1 MQKSKWFIVLSFTLI
16 IVLLA
21 GCAPKANQAENNS
34 SQTETGTTTSAAGG
48 KTLTVAYSEGG
59 QTLDPAEAND
69 LTSDTLVLALYDQLV
84 TYGVKQVDGADI
96 ADTTDIKPMLAESW
110 KVSDDNLTYTFKLR
124 TDAKFHSGQVVN
136 ADAVVYS
143 LDHIKNSNSGGFL
156 YQQATIDSYK
166 KIDDSTV
173 EVKLTRPNQLFLQIL
188 AMYSFSIL
196 DPSVIQGDANE
207 FLKTKTAGSGPFTL
221 EKWDPASEAVFKAN
235 DNYWQERAK
244 LDKVTMKFMKEA
256 STRTLMLDKGDIDL
270 AMEIPAKDIES
281 LKANKNITVRSDASN
296 RILYLGLN
304 NNMKPFDNVKVREAM
319 AYAIPYDS
327 LIKDVMYGQAK
338 QMKSI
343 VASNTPGFTDA
354 GYVYK
359 YDLEKAKSLLA
370 EAGYP
375 DGFTFDFTLGSGF
388 SDWEDT
394 ATILQAELKKIG
406 VTMNIKKLARAQF
419 LEQLKT
425 GNVQSF
431 ISKWTSFVND
441 PEYHL
446 GFLAN
451 AESSSN
457 YVHYKNDKVQELLKT
472 AAVETDKAKRDAQY
486 GQIQEQINTDSPYL
500 YMYEYNRL
508 VSFNNSVKGYIFFPD
523 ECLRFY
529 PMSK

>member
-1 MQKSKWFIVLSFTLI
+1 MHKSKWFIVLSIMLT

-21 GCAPKANQAENNS
+21 GCAPKANQAQSNNS
-34 SQTETGTTTSAAGG
+34 PTEVNAATSGTEN

-84 TYGVKQVDGADI
+84 TYGVKQVNGADI
-96 ADTTDIKPMLAESW
+96 ADTSVIKPMLADSW
-110 KVSDDNLTYTFKLR
+110 TVSADNLTYTFKLR
-124 TDAKFHSGQVVN
+124 SDAKFHSGKPVN
-136 ADAVVYS
+136 ADAVIYS

-156 YQQATIDSYK
+156 YETATIDSYK

-173 EVKLTRPNQLFLQIL
+173 EVKLTRPNKLFLQIL
-188 AMYSFSIL
+188 AMYSFSII
-196 DPSVIQGDANE
+196 DSSVIEGDANT

-221 EKWDPASEAVFKAN
+221 EKWDPASEAIFVAN
-235 DNYWQERAK
+235 ETYWQGRAK
-244 LDKVTMKFMKEA
+244 LDKITLKFMKEA
-256 STRTLMLDKGDIDL
+256 STRTLMLGKGDIDL
-270 AMEIPAKDIES
+270 AMEIPAKNIES
-281 LKANKNITVRSDASN
+281 LKSNQNITVRSDASN
-296 RILYLGLN
+296 RILYFGLN
-304 NNMKPFDNVKVREAM
+304 NKIKPFDNVKVREAL

-327 LIKDVMYGQAK
+327 LVKDVMYGQAK

-343 VASNTPGFTDA
+343 VASNTPGFSDA

-359 YDLEKAKSLLA
+359 YDLDKAKSLLA

-375 DGFTFDFTLGSGF
+375 NGFTFDFTLGSGF

-394 ATILQAELKKIG
+394 ATIIQAELKKVGI
-406 VTMNIKKLARAQF
+406 TMNIKKLARAQF

-446 GFLAN
+446 GFLISAD
-451 AESSSN
+451 SSSN
-457 YVHYKNDKVQELLKT
+457 YVHYNNPKVQELLKT
-472 AAVETDKAKRDAQY
+472 AALESDETKRNEMYA
-486 GQIQEQINTDSPYL
+486 QIQEQVNTDVPYL
-500 YMYEYNRL
+500 YMYEYNRI
-508 VSFNNSVKGYIFFPD
+508 VAFNKDVKGYIFFPD

-529 PMSK
+529 SLSK